1 MQNLAGE
8 GRGEEN
14 NWDRRCIMEDAQIG
28 ANFPPPGLFWIVCSP
43 ARSLILT
50 TCNNLTAKNH
60 YSRVYNFV
68 WGLECHWP
76 VRIDG
81 WCFSFGKVTYVVV
94 TMAVDTNLFIY
105 SEKTWWFLQHLP
117 FLTASIFIA
126 SFCSLSFS
134 PPLVAFLAV
143 LTCLPRYLYLGA
155 ICWIKLS
162 LWIWQST
169 LFTKQ
174 IMSHWK
180 HSYKICFTSAT
191 I

>member
-1 MQNLAGE
+1 MQCKIWRGKGE
-8 GRGEEN
+8 GRKQLRQKVYYG
-14 NWDRRCIMEDAQIG
+14 RCTNRG
-28 ANFPPPGLFWIVCSP
+28 NFPLPGLFWVVCFP
-43 ARSLILT
+43 AGSLILA
-50 TCNNLTAKNH
+50 TCDNLTSKSH

-68 WGLECHWP
+68 WGLERHWP
-76 VRIDG
+76 VRIDW
-81 WCFSFGKVTYVVV
+81 WCFSFGKVTYIVV
-94 TMAVDTNLFIY
+94 TMAVDTNLFI
-105 SEKTWWFLQHLP
+105 KKKKWWFIQHLP

-126 SFCSLSFS
+126 SFCSTSFS
-134 PPLVAFLAV
+134 PRLVAFLAV